1 MFLSQ
6 DCLSHT
12 KIVFTF
18 CANVAIINL
27 ILCVIWAYCNIRSD
41 FVIDGRRKET
51 VMKNMKIHTKLIM
64 GFLIMDILVTV
75 SLIFGYTSGREII
88 HLEDQEGYLQNYLIF
103 TIAAFIVVTIIMGYI
118 SISITR
124 TIRTSLAQLSDAAN
138 QIAMGKVEVD
148 LEKQADNEF
157 GDLIEKYQN
166 VVENV
171 RYQAEIAGEVANGNL
186 LVNVVPKSGEDVL
199 GNSLRQ
205 LVEQNLNALS
215 SIRDAASQV
224 STSSSEVAGASEALA
239 QGSTEQASAIEQITA
254 SIADIA
260 EKTKQNAG
268 EAKDAAQLVE
278 QAIED
283 VKLGNQQMQDMMTAM
298 EKINLSSENISRVI
312 KVIDDIAFQ
321 TNILALNAAVE
332 AARAGEAGKGF
343 AVVAEEVRALAAK
356 SAAAASETAD
366 MIEDSI
372 NKAKDGAG
380 IAEATAKALEAITG
394 AVRQSEELIT
404 DIAKS
409 SDYQATA
416 IEQIEQAVGQVSQ
429 VVQNNSATSE
439 ECAAASVE
447 LSGQATRMQE
457 LLSVYK
463 LGGNNTFM

>member
-64 GFLIMDILVTV
+64 GFLIMDIMVTV

-138 QIAMGKVEVD
+138 QIAMGKVDVN

-394 AVRQSEELIT
+394 AVRQSEVLIT

-463 LGGNNTFM
+463 LGGNNTYM

>member
-138 QIAMGKVEVD
+138 QIAMGKVDVN

-394 AVRQSEELIT
+394 AVRQSEVLIT

-463 LGGNNTFM
+463 LGGNNTYM

>member
-1 MFLSQ
+1 M
-6 DCLSHT
+6 
-12 KIVFTF
+12 
-18 CANVAIINL
+18 
-27 ILCVIWAYCNIRSD
+27 IWAYCNIRSD

-138 QIAMGKVEVD
+138 QIAMGKVDVN

-394 AVRQSEELIT
+394 AVRQSEVLIT

-463 LGGNNTFM
+463 LGGNNTYM

>member
-41 FVIDGRRKET
+41 CVIDGRRKET
-51 VMKNMKIHTKLIM
+51 VMKNMKIHTKLNM

-138 QIAMGKVEVD
+138 QIAMGKVDVN

-394 AVRQSEELIT
+394 AVRQSEVLIT

-463 LGGNNTFM
+463 LGGNNTYM

>member
-1 MFLSQ
+1 MFLYQ

-138 QIAMGKVEVD
+138 QIAMGKVDVN

>member
-1 MFLSQ
+1 M
-6 DCLSHT
+6 
-12 KIVFTF
+12 
-18 CANVAIINL
+18 
-27 ILCVIWAYCNIRSD
+27 IWAYCSIVSD
-41 FVIDGRRKET
+41 FVIDGRRMKT
-51 VMKNMKIHTKLIM
+51 AMKNMKIHTKLIM
-64 GFLIMDILVTV
+64 GFLIMDILITV
-75 SLIFGYTSGREII
+75 SLIFGYTSGRMLI
-88 HLEDQEGYLQNYLIF
+88 HMEHQERYLDNYLIF
-103 TIAAFIVVTIIMGYI
+103 TIAAFIVSTIIMGYI
-118 SISITR
+118 SISTTR
-124 TIRTSLAQLSDAAN
+124 MIRTSLKQLSDAAN
-138 QIAMGKVEVD
+138 QIALGKVDVN
-148 LEKQADNEF
+148 LEKKADNEF
-157 GDLIEKYQN
+157 GDLIDQYQN
-166 VVENV
+166 VVDNV
-171 RYQAEIAGEVANGNL
+171 RYQSQIAGEVANGNL

-199 GNSLRQ
+199 GNSLKQ
-205 LVEQNLNALS
+205 LVDQNLHALS
-215 SIRDAASQV
+215 SIRDAAFQV

-278 QAIED
+278 RAITD
-283 VKLGNQQMQDMMTAM
+283 VKQGNQQMQDMMSAM
-298 EKINLSSENISRVI
+298 EKINISSENISRVI

-356 SAAAASETAD
+356 SAAAASETAE

-372 NKAKDGAG
+372 SKAKDGAG
-380 IAEATAKALEAITG
+380 IADATAKALEAITT
-394 AVRQSEELIT
+394 AVRQSEELISS
-404 DIAKS
+404 IAQS

-447 LSGQATRMQE
+447 LSSQATRMQE

-463 LGGNNTFM
+463 LGGNNTYR

>member
-1 MFLSQ
+1 
-6 DCLSHT
+6 
-12 KIVFTF
+12 
-18 CANVAIINL
+18 
-27 ILCVIWAYCNIRSD
+27 
-41 FVIDGRRKET
+41 
-51 VMKNMKIHTKLIM
+51 
-64 GFLIMDILVTV
+64 MDILVTV

-138 QIAMGKVEVD
+138 QIAMGKVDVN

-394 AVRQSEELIT
+394 AVRQSEVLIT

-463 LGGNNTFM
+463 LGGNNTYM

>member
-1 MFLSQ
+1 
-6 DCLSHT
+6 
-12 KIVFTF
+12 
-18 CANVAIINL
+18 
-27 ILCVIWAYCNIRSD
+27 
-41 FVIDGRRKET
+41 
-51 VMKNMKIHTKLIM
+51 MKNMKIHTKLIM

-138 QIAMGKVEVD
+138 QIAMGKVDVN

-394 AVRQSEELIT
+394 AVRQSEVLIT

-463 LGGNNTFM
+463 LGGNNTYM

>member
-1 MFLSQ
+1 LFLSQ

-138 QIAMGKVEVD
+138 QIAMGKVDVN

-394 AVRQSEELIT
+394 AVRQSEVLIT

-463 LGGNNTFM
+463 LGGNNTYM

>member
-1 MFLSQ
+1 
-6 DCLSHT
+6 
-12 KIVFTF
+12 
-18 CANVAIINL
+18 
-27 ILCVIWAYCNIRSD
+27 
-41 FVIDGRRKET
+41 
-51 VMKNMKIHTKLIM
+51 MKNMKIHTKLIM
-64 GFLIMDILVTV
+64 GFLIMDILITI
-75 SLIFGYTSGREII
+75 SLIFGYTSGRMLI
-88 HLEDQEGYLQNYLIF
+88 HMENQERYLDNYLIF
-103 TIAAFIVVTIIMGYI
+103 TIAAFIVATIIMGYI
-118 SISITR
+118 SISTTR
-124 TIRTSLAQLSDAAN
+124 TIRTSLTQLSDAAN
-138 QIAMGKVEVD
+138 QIAMGKVDVN

-157 GDLIEKYQN
+157 GDLIEQYQN

-171 RYQAEIAGEVANGNL
+171 RYQAQIAEEVANGNL

-224 STSSSEVAGASEALA
+224 ATSSSEVAGASEALA

-254 SIADIA
+254 SIEDIA

-298 EKINLSSENISRVI
+298 EKINVSSENISRVI
-312 KVIDDIAFQ
+312 KFIDDIAFQ
-321 TNILALNAAVE
+321 TNILALNADVE
-332 AARAGEAGKGF
+332 AARAGEAGKGI
-343 AVVAEEVRALAAK
+343 
-356 SAAAASETAD
+356 AD
-366 MIEDSI
+366 
-372 NKAKDGAG
+372 
-380 IAEATAKALEAITG
+380 ATAKALEAITG
-394 AVRQSEELIT
+394 AVRQSEGLIT
-404 DIAKS
+404 DIAQS

-447 LSGQATRMQE
+447 LSSQATRMQE

-463 LGGNNTFM
+463 LGGNNTYM

>member
-1 MFLSQ
+1 
-6 DCLSHT
+6 
-12 KIVFTF
+12 
-18 CANVAIINL
+18 
-27 ILCVIWAYCNIRSD
+27 
-41 FVIDGRRKET
+41 VIDGRRKET

-138 QIAMGKVEVD
+138 QIAMGKVDVN

-394 AVRQSEELIT
+394 AVRQSEVLIT

-463 LGGNNTFM
+463 LGGNNTYM

>member
-138 QIAMGKVEVD
+138 QIAMGKVDVN

-239 QGSTEQASAIEQITA
+239 QGSTGEASAIEPIAA
-254 SIADIA
+254 SIAGIA

-394 AVRQSEELIT
+394 AVRQSEVLIT

-463 LGGNNTFM
+463 LGGNNTYM

>member
-18 CANVAIINL
+18 CADVAIINL

-138 QIAMGKVEVD
+138 QIAMGKVDVN

-394 AVRQSEELIT
+394 AVRQSEVLIT

-463 LGGNNTFM
+463 LGGNNTYM